1 MMAVTER
8 ERDLM
13 ACMRLCLECYKVCV
27 ETMVHCAHLGGEHA
41 ARAHQNLLHDCS
53 DICHCSASFLARAS
67 PEHRLTCGVCA
78 RVCAACARECAAMAG
93 GDVVMTRCAEVCLRC
108 AESCDRMAG

>member
-1 MMAVTER
+1 
-8 ERDLM
+8 M